1 MNITCKVIPYLQARK
16 HRPQQNFS
24 RFTELLETEG
34 T

>member
-1 MNITCKVIPYLQARK
+1 MNNTCKVIPCLRARK

-24 RFTELLETEG
+24 RFTDLLETEG